1 MISDR
6 EMFSHS
12 QNAEFTIVYIM
23 YIYLSVH
30 VPILTAGQGSAAK
43 MYAQLIVPTH
53 TCMYVLPNICHK
65 T

>member
-1 MISDR
+1 
-6 EMFSHS
+6 MFSLS

-23 YIYLSVH
+23 YIYLWS
-30 VPILTAGQGSAAK
+30 IQCSCSDRTAGQGSAAK